1 MALNTTLLSKICTT
15 PGAPGFE
22 QKVRE
27 LVIDQITP
35 LVDEVEVDNMGN
47 VYAIKRGTA
56 APSGEKNKRIMIG
69 AHMDEIGFM
78 VTHIDDNGFIR
89 FHTLGGFDPKTL
101 TAQRVLIHGKKDI
114 IGVMASKP
122 IHVMTPEERNKVAKM
137 KDYFIDTGLSVDE
150 VKEIVTIG
158 DSITREREFIE
169 MGNCVNG
176 KSLDNR
182 LAVFILIETLKNL
195 KGKDVPYD
203 VYGVFTVQEEV
214 GIRGANVSAMRINPD
229 FGFGLDTTIAFDL
242 PGAAAH
248 EKITELGKGTAIKIM
263 DASTI
268 CDYRMVR
275 FMKETA
281 DKHEITWQPEILT
294 AGGTD
299 TAGIQRM
306 TEGGSIAGAVSIPTR
321 HLHQVIE
328 MAHKDDIQ
336 GSIDLLTACV
346 TDIAKF
352 DWSFK

>member
-1 MALNTTLLSKICTT
+1 MSINTALLSKICTT
-15 PGAPGFE
+15 PGASGFE

-27 LVIDQITP
+27 LVIEELKD

-47 VYAIKRGTA
+47 VYAIKRGKE
-56 APSGEKNKRIMIG
+56 SKKVMIG
-69 AHMDEIGFM
+69 AHMDEIGFI
-78 VTHIDDNGFIR
+78 VTHIDDKGFIR

-101 TAQRVLIHGKKDI
+101 TAQRVIIHGKKDI

-122 IHVMTPEERNKVAKM
+122 IHVMTADERNKVAVLS
-137 KDYFIDTGLSVDE
+137 DYFIDTGLTPEE
-150 VKEIVTIG
+150 VKELVQIG
-158 DSITREREFIE
+158 NPVTREREFIE

-182 LAVFILIETLKNL
+182 LAVFILIEMFKEL

-203 VYGVFTVQEEV
+203 IYGVFTVQEEV
-214 GIRGANVSAMRINPD
+214 GIRGANVAALKIKPD

-248 EKITELGKGTAIKIM
+248 EMITKLGEGTAIKIM

-268 CDYRMVR
+268 CDYRMVE
-275 FMKETA
+275 FMKKTA
-281 DKHEITWQPEILT
+281 DKHKIKWQPEILT

-336 GSIDLLTACV
+336 GSIDLLVACV
-346 TDIAKF
+346 SELDKH
-352 DWSFK
+352 DWSF

>member
-1 MALNTTLLSKICTT
+1 MNISLLAELCKT

-22 QKVRE
+22 EPIRKVVLRE
-27 LVIDQITP
+27 IAGLCDEIT
-35 LVDEVEVDNMGN
+35 VDNMGN
-47 VYAIKRGTA
+47 VYAIRKGTSDKRV
-56 APSGEKNKRIMIG
+56 MVG

-78 VTHIDDNGFIR
+78 VTHIDDKGFIR
-89 FHTLGGFDPKTL
+89 FTTLGGFDPKTL
-101 TAQRVLIHGKKDI
+101 TAQRVIVHGKEDI

-122 IHVMTPEERNKVAKM
+122 IHVMTPDERNKVAKLS
-137 KDYFIDTGLSVDE
+137 DYFIDTGLPAE
-150 VKEIVTIG
+150 KVKELVSIG
-158 DSITREREFIE
+158 DPVTRERDFIE
-169 MGNCVNG
+169 MGDCVNC

-182 LAVFILIETLKNL
+182 LAVFIQIELLKNL
-195 KGKDVPYD
+195 KGKTLPYD
-203 VYGVFTVQEEV
+203 LYAVFTVQEEV
-214 GIRGANVSAMRINPD
+214 GIRGANVASLKIQPH

-248 EKITELGKGTAIKIM
+248 EMITKLGEGTAIKIM

-268 CDYRMVR
+268 CDARMVR
-275 FMKETA
+275 FMKQTA
-281 DKHEITWQPEILT
+281 ERNSIKWQPEILT

-306 TEGGSIAGAVSIPTR
+306 AAGGAIAGAVSIPTR

-346 TDIAKF
+346 LELDQFDEKF
-352 DWSFK
+352 

>member
-1 MALNTTLLSKICTT
+1 MSINTALLNKICTT

-22 QKVRE
+22 KKIRE
-27 LVIDQITP
+27 LVLQEVKG
-35 LVDEVEVDNMGN
+35 LVDEIEIDNMGN
-47 VYAIKRGTA
+47 VYAIKRGK
-56 APSGEKNKRIMIG
+56 GDKRVMIG

-101 TAQRVLIHGKKDI
+101 TAQRVIIHGKKDI

-122 IHVMTPEERNKVAKM
+122 IHVMTADERNKVAKLS
-137 KDYFIDTGLSVDE
+137 DYFIDTGLSVDE
-150 VKEIVTIG
+150 VKELVTIG
-158 DSITREREFIE
+158 DPVTREREFIE

-182 LAVFILIETLKNL
+182 LAVFILIEMFRGLV
-195 KGKDVPYD
+195 GKTVPYD
-203 VYGVFTVQEEV
+203 IYGVFTVQEEV
-214 GIRGANVSAMRINPD
+214 GIRGANVSSMRINPD

-248 EKITELGKGTAIKIM
+248 EKITELGRGTAIKIM

-268 CDYRMVR
+268 CDYRMVD
-275 FMKETA
+275 FMKKTA
-281 DKHEITWQPEILT
+281 DKYKIMWQPEILT

-336 GSIDLLTACV
+336 GSIDLLSACV
-346 TDIAKF
+346 SEIDQY
-352 DWSFK
+352 DWEISIN

>member
-1 MALNTTLLSKICTT
+1 MKFNSKLLAEICKT

-22 QKVRE
+22 QKVRA
-27 LVIDQITP
+27 LVIKELTAY
-35 LVDEVEVDNMGN
+35 VDEIETDNMGN
-47 VYAIKRGTA
+47 VYAIKRGKA
-56 APSGEKNKRIMIG
+56 NKRVMVG

-78 VTHIDDNGFIR
+78 VTHIDDRGFLY

-101 TAQRVLIHGKKDI
+101 TAQRVIIHGKKDI

-122 IHVMTPEERNKVAKM
+122 IHVMTEEERGRVAKL
-137 KDYFIDTGLSVDE
+137 KDYFIDTGLTKEE
-150 VKEIVTIG
+150 VFENISIG
-158 DSITREREFIE
+158 DPITREREYIE
-169 MGNCVNG
+169 MGECVNS

-182 LAVFILIETLKNL
+182 LAVFILIETLKSL
-195 KGKDVPYD
+195 KDKEVPYD

-214 GIRGANVSAMRINPD
+214 GIRGANVSALRINPD

-248 EKITELGKGTAIKIM
+248 EMITKLGEGTAIKIM

-268 CDYRMVR
+268 CDYRMVD
-275 FMKETA
+275 FMKKTA
-281 DKHEITWQPEILT
+281 DKNKIKWQPEILT

-306 TEGGSIAGAVSIPTR
+306 TQGGSIAGAISIPTR

-328 MAHKDDIQ
+328 MAHKEDIM
-336 GSIDLLTACV
+336 GSVDLLCACLSEID
-346 TDIAKF
+346 TY
-352 DWSFK
+352 DWNFK

>member
-1 MALNTTLLSKICTT
+1 MGNQTFNKMNIKLLAQICKT

-22 QKVRE
+22 NEVRE
-27 LVIDQITP
+27 LVLKEIKP
-35 LVDEVEVDNMGN
+35 YVDEVEIDNLGN
-47 VYAIKRGTA
+47 VYAIKRGK
-56 APSGEKNKRIMIG
+56 SDKRVMVA

-78 VTHIDDNGFIR
+78 VTHIDEQGFIR

-101 TAQRVLIHGKKDI
+101 TAQRVIIHGKRDI

-122 IHVMTPEERNKVAKM
+122 IHVMTADERNKVAKLS
-137 KDYFIDTGLSVDE
+137 DYFIDTGLPVGE
-150 VKEIVTIG
+150 VKKLVKIG
-158 DSITREREFIE
+158 DPVTREREFIE
-169 MGNCVNG
+169 MGDCVNS

-195 KGKDVPYD
+195 KGKEIPHDLYA
-203 VYGVFTVQEEV
+203 VFTVQEEV
-214 GIRGANVSAMRINPD
+214 GIRGANVASLRIKPD

-268 CDYRMVR
+268 CDSRMVR
-275 FMKETA
+275 YMKQVA
-281 DKHEITWQPEILT
+281 DKNKITWQAEILT

-306 TEGGSIAGAVSIPTR
+306 TEGGSIAGAISIPTR

-328 MAHKDDIQ
+328 MAHKSDIQ
-336 GSIDLLTACV
+336 GSIDLLIACV
-346 TDIAKF
+346 SEMDSFSMKF
-352 DWSFK
+352 

>member
-1 MALNTTLLSKICTT
+1 MSINTELLNKICTT

-27 LVIDQITP
+27 LVIQEVKD
-35 LVDEVEVDNMGN
+35 LADEVEVDNMGN
-47 VYAIKRGTA
+47 VYAIKRGE
-56 APSGEKNKRIMIG
+56 GDKKIMVG
-69 AHMDEIGFM
+69 AHMDEIGFI
-78 VTHIDDNGFIR
+78 VTHIDDKGFVR

-101 TAQRVLIHGKKDI
+101 TAQRVIIHGKKDV

-122 IHVMTPEERNKVAKM
+122 IHVMSPEERNKVAKT
-137 KDYFIDTGLSVDE
+137 KDYFIDTGLSADE
-150 VKEIVTIG
+150 VKELIGVG

-182 LAVFILIETLKNL
+182 LAVFILIETLRKL
-195 KGKDVPYD
+195 KGKKIPYD
-203 VYGVFTVQEEV
+203 LYGVFTVQEEV
-214 GIRGANVSAMRINPD
+214 GIRGANVSALRVNPD

-248 EKITELGKGTAIKIM
+248 EMITKLGEGTAIKIM

-268 CDYRMVR
+268 CDYRMVD
-275 FMKETA
+275 FMKKTA
-281 DKHEITWQPEILT
+281 DKHNIKWQPEILT

-328 MAHKDDIQ
+328 MAHKEDIQ
-336 GSIDLLTACV
+336 GSIDLLTACIE
-346 TDIAKF
+346 DIDTHNWKH
-352 DWSFK
+352 

>member
-1 MALNTTLLSKICTT
+1 MGINIKLLNTICTT

-27 LVIDQITP
+27 LVLKEIKT
-35 LVDEVEVDNMGN
+35 LVDEVEIDNMGN
-47 VYAIKRGTA
+47 VYAIKRGT
-56 APSGEKNKRIMIG
+56 GDKRVMVG

-101 TAQRVLIHGKKDI
+101 TAQRVIIHGKKDV

-122 IHVMTPEERNKVAKM
+122 IHVMTDEERNRVAKL
-137 KDYFIDTGLSVDE
+137 KDYFIDTGLSAKE
-150 VKEIVTIG
+150 VKKLVNIG
-158 DSITREREFIE
+158 DPITREREFIE

-182 LAVFILIETLKNL
+182 LAVFILIETLRNL
-195 KGKDVPYD
+195 KGKKIPFDL
-203 VYGVFTVQEEV
+203 YGVFTVQEEV
-214 GIRGANVSAMRINPD
+214 GIRGANVSALRINPD

-248 EKITELGKGTAIKIM
+248 EMITKLGEGTAIKIM

-268 CDYRMVR
+268 CDFRMVDY
-275 FMKETA
+275 MKKTA
-281 DKHEITWQPEILT
+281 DKHKIKWQPEILT

-328 MAHKDDIQ
+328 MANKDDIQ
-336 GSIDLLTACV
+336 GSIDLLTACIQ
-346 TDIAKF
+346 DLDKYK
-352 DWSFK
+352 WEL

>member
-1 MALNTTLLSKICTT
+1 MNIELLSKICTT

-27 LVIDQITP
+27 LVIQEVTP

-47 VYAIKRGTA
+47 VYAIKRGKERKSA
-56 APSGEKNKRIMIG
+56 MIG
-69 AHMDEIGFM
+69 AHMDEIGFI
-78 VTHIDDNGFIR
+78 VTHIDDNGFIC
-89 FHTLGGFDPKTL
+89 FHTLGGFDTKTL
-101 TAQRVLIHGKKDI
+101 TAQRVIIHGKKDV
-114 IGVMASKP
+114 IGVIASKP
-122 IHVMTPEERNKVAKM
+122 IHVMTAEERNKVAKI
-137 KDYFIDTGLSVDE
+137 KDYFIDTGLSKEE
-150 VKEIVTIG
+150 VKKLITIG
-158 DSITREREFIE
+158 DPITREREFIE
-169 MGNCVNG
+169 MGNCVNS

-195 KGKDVPYD
+195 KDKEVPYD
-203 VYGVFTVQEEV
+203 IYGVFTVQEEV
-214 GIRGANVSAMRINPD
+214 GIRGANVSSLKINPD

-242 PGAAAH
+242 PGAVAH
-248 EKITELGKGTAIKIM
+248 EKITELGKGTAIKVM

-268 CDYRMVR
+268 CDYRMVA

-281 DKHEITWQPEILT
+281 DKNKIDWQPEILT
-294 AGGTD
+294 ASGTD

-306 TEGGSIAGAVSIPTR
+306 AKGGSIAGAVSIPTR

-346 TDIAKF
+346 STLDTY